1 MQRLSPFSLL
11 LLTLGSR
18 SRSLHAFAPPSFH
31 GRYHQISTRSLTSA
45 SNPLYMAKDDDKD
58 DSKQSSEKKST
69 SKNSNKNDKTDRS
82 ELSSATDWLDAA
94 VEATMLKG
102 GFDESSFLVGIL
114 GDLHID
120 PRKME
125 DYEQG
130 RDHWMPIFDRANKA
144 HGNTALVSLGDLGE
158 SKNCNHNPDNPD
170 ELFAGTTLC
179 HEMAAEFLGSFGL
192 PYEVVGG
199 KHTTVLLWA
208 ILLLLLWSSIRNSSH
223 LPF

>member
-1 MQRLSPFSLL
+1 MTGGLNNDFLRRETHPAIHQTIPNFTSVSFLL
-11 LLTLGSR
+11 LILSIQSQSIHG
-18 SRSLHAFAPPSFH
+18 FAPPSFR
-31 GRYHQISTRSLTSA
+31 GRNQFGTSA
-45 SNPLYMAKDDDKD
+45 TASLFMAAKDNNENV
-58 DSKQSSEKKST
+58 EK
-69 SKNSNKNDKTDRS
+69 KTDRS

-130 RDHWMPIFDRANKA
+130 RDHWLPIFDRANKA

-158 SKNCNHNPDNPD
+158 SKNCGHNPDNPD

-179 HEMAAEFLGSFGL
+179 HELASEYLRSFNI
-192 PYEVVGG
+192 PYEVIGG
-199 KHTTVLLWA
+199 MCTVCD
-208 ILLLLLWSSIRNSSH
+208 
-223 LPF
+223 

>member
-1 MQRLSPFSLL
+1 M
-11 LLTLGSR
+11 
-18 SRSLHAFAPPSFH
+18 A
-31 GRYHQISTRSLTSA
+31 
-45 SNPLYMAKDDDKD
+45 AKDNNENV
-58 DSKQSSEKKST
+58 EK
-69 SKNSNKNDKTDRS
+69 KTDRS

-130 RDHWMPIFDRANKA
+130 RDHWLPIFDRANKA

-158 SKNCNHNPDNPD
+158 SKNCGHNPDNPD

-179 HEMAAEFLGSFGL
+179 HELASEYLRSFNI
-192 PYEVVGG
+192 PYEVIGG
-199 KHTTVLLWA
+199 MCTVCD
-208 ILLLLLWSSIRNSSH
+208 
-223 LPF
+223 

>member
-11 LLTLGSR
+11 LLALS
-18 SRSLHAFAPPSFH
+18 SQSPSLHAFAPPSFR
-31 GRYHQISTRSLTSA
+31 GRYQISTRSLTPAA
-45 SNPLYMAKDDDKD
+45 STPLYMAKDDGKD
-58 DSKQSSEKKST
+58 DSKKTSEKKSN
-69 SKNSNKNDKTDRS
+69 KNSDKTDRS

-94 VEATMLKG
+94 VEATVLKG

-179 HEMAAEFLGSFGL
+179 HEMASEFLGSFDL
-192 PYEVVGG
+192 PYEVIGG
-199 KHTTVLLWA
+199 NHTIMKCFSCFGESFFNHA
-208 ILLLLLWSSIRNSSH
+208 REHH
-223 LPF
+223 LTNPF